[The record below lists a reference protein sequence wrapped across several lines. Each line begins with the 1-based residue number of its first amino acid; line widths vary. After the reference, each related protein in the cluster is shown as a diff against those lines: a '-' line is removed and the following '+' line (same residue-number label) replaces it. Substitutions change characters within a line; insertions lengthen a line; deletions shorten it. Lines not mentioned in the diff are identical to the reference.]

1 MQLHWEVQFVVDSQ
15 NDRLK
20 TTHKLIPS
28 PENRRLWQSNSPGFP
43 YLLLSAQVPFPIK
56 SCALSA
62 HLYPHT
68 IHFRVLDKS
77 PLSGPGRGHPSC
89 NAFSITL
96 VMCEMSATVL
106 KFEHSLT
113 PRFFGIRMKADFSIL
128 VATAQFSKLAG
139 ILNVAFSQ
147 QHLLGFEIA
156 QLEFHHLH

>member
-77 PLSGPGRGHPSC
+77 PLSGPGRGHPSG
-89 NAFSITL
+89 NAFSINL
-96 VMCEMSATVL
+96 VVCEMSATVL
-106 KFEHSLT
+106 KSERSLT
-113 PRFFGIRMKADFSIL
+113 LRFFGIRMKTDLFHSCGHCSVFQIGWHIECS
-128 VATAQFSKLAG
+128 TFTTTSFG
-139 ILNVAFSQ
+139 I
-147 QHLLGFEIA
+147 
-156 QLEFHHLH
+156 